1 MSTYSIKDISA
12 SVDRH
17 KIFLLAC
24 KPEEQSS
31 CVSFLLSH
39 HIPTVNI
46 GKELATYI
54 DGLKDYR
61 YLPIDT
67 FDFIKKLLDSK
78 KAKITPTGNEI
89 IAVYNLGILLEPT
102 LEINAEALIK
112 EFSKS
117 AAILIIHE
125 NEIEQPNI
133 LNWSSQ
139 KNDYSLN
146 FSDTSLKKIQYE
158 I

>member
-1 MSTYSIKDISA
+1 MSTYSLQEIST
-12 SVDRH
+12 SIDRH
-17 KIFLLAC
+17 KIFVLAC

-31 CVSFLLSH
+31 CVSFLLSN

-61 YLPIDT
+61 YLPIDSY
-67 FDFIKKLLDSK
+67 DFTKKLLDSK

-89 IAVYNLGILLEPT
+89 IAIYNLGILLEPT
-102 LEINAEALIK
+102 LEIKPEVLIK

-125 NEIEQPNI
+125 NEIEQTNI
-133 LNWSSQ
+133 LNWNLQ

-146 FSDTSLKKIQYE
+146 FSDTPLKKIQYE

>member
-1 MSTYSIKDISA
+1 MSTYSIKDIAA

-17 KIFLLAC
+17 KIFVLAC

-31 CVSFLLSH
+31 CVSLMLSN
-39 HIPTVNI
+39 HIPTVNV

-54 DGLKDYR
+54 DCLQDYR
-61 YLPIDT
+61 YLTIDT
-67 FDFIKKLLDSK
+67 YDFTKKLLDSN

-89 IAVYNLGILLEPT
+89 IAIYNLGILLEPI
-102 LEINAEALIK
+102 LEINPAALIK

-125 NEIEQPNI
+125 NEIEQTNI
-133 LNWSSQ
+133 LNWNLQ

-146 FSDTSLKKIQYE
+146 FSDTPLKKIQYE

>member
-12 SVDRH
+12 SIDRH
-17 KIFLLAC
+17 KIFVLAC
-24 KPEEQSS
+24 KPEEQSA
-31 CVSFLLSH
+31 CVSFLLSNH
-39 HIPTVNI
+39 VPAVNI
-46 GKELATYI
+46 GKELASYI

-61 YLPIDT
+61 YLPIDSY
-67 FDFIKKLLDSK
+67 DFIKKLLDSK
-78 KAKITPTGNEI
+78 KAKIAPAGNEI

-102 LEINAEALIK
+102 LEINTEALIK

-117 AAILIIHE
+117 AAILIIHD

-133 LNWSSQ
+133 LNWHSQ
-139 KNDYSLN
+139 KNEYSLN
-146 FSDTSLKKIQYE
+146 FSDTSFKKIQYE

>member
-1 MSTYSIKDISA
+1 MSTYSLQEISP
-12 SVDRH
+12 SIDRH
-17 KIFLLAC
+17 KIFVLAC

-31 CVSFLLSH
+31 CVSFLLSN

-61 YLPIDT
+61 YLPIDSY
-67 FDFIKKLLDSK
+67 DFTKKLLDSN

-89 IAVYNLGILLEPT
+89 IAIYNLGILLEPT
-102 LEINAEALIK
+102 LEIKPEVLIK

-125 NEIEQPNI
+125 NEIEQTNI
-133 LNWSSQ
+133 LNWNLQ

-146 FSDTSLKKIQYE
+146 FSDTPLKKIQYE

>member
-1 MSTYSIKDISA
+1 MITYSIKDISA

-17 KIFLLAC
+17 KIFVLAC

-31 CVSFLLSH
+31 CVSFLLSNN
-39 HIPTVNI
+39 IPTVNI
-46 GKELATYI
+46 GNELATYI

-61 YLPIDT
+61 YLPLDSY
-67 FDFIKKLLDSK
+67 DFTKKLLDSK
-78 KAKITPTGNEI
+78 KAKIAPTGNEI

-102 LEINAEALIK
+102 LEINPEALIK

-125 NEIEQPNI
+125 NEMEQPNI
-133 LNWSSQ
+133 LNWNSQ